1 MMLHQ
6 RTQTMDRLKVKV
18 LQRILV
24 EMENRNVVPFYE
36 KEVKE
41 ELMKPEHDQ
50 ILFDIYTTEGWN
62 KMTNAALY
70 VLKMKGIQSHTI
82 PYTPCLAS
90 LKGLLLHV
98 WQIEDRQDK
107 IGWRKTA
114 GTYPISNDNN
124 DDTIDSKPLEDGN

>member
-1 MMLHQ
+1 MLHQ
-6 RTQTMDRLKVKV
+6 RTQTMDSLKVKV
-18 LQRILV
+18 LQRILA
-24 EMENRNVVPFYE
+24 EMENRKVPFYE
-36 KEVKE
+36 NDVKE
-41 ELMKPEHDQ
+41 ELMKPEHNH
-50 ILFDIYTTEGWN
+50 ILHYIYVNEGWN

-70 VLKMKGIQSHTI
+70 VLRMKGIRPHTN

-98 WQIEDRQDK
+98 WQIEDQQDK